1 MGAASSKK
9 ATAEQ
14 GAVVGSPE
22 KSTDYGSIRESP
34 GPDKADGE
42 TAEPQQ
48 EAVSESILETDK
60 AAGVEP
66 PKQEGE
72 PHAYDPDFNGPIKQR
87 SCTDILCAILFIAV
101 LIAWGG
107 ITIFALLYGDP
118 QRLLSPTDTAGKKCG
133 FDPGVEEKPYLHFF
147 DISKCANPI
156 VFLAGCPTHQVCVNE
171 CPSTNFFATP
181 FGAKEELCVEEV
193 RRRFYCV
200 PGVNATERSTAGSFT
215 RTCQSLL
222 QRDCAPYTVSS
233 APIMGRCVPTLGFH
247 QAVNGTLVDSNN
259 KTMGDLTLDKILD
272 ACKNLGAVLK
282 LKGYSE
288 EIGKDFQSS
297 WWVIVT
303 ALIVCMCVSLL
314 WILLMRWITPV
325 MVWVSLFG
333 SLAAIIYGC
342 VYTYLR
348 YDYLRQEQSAPPSAG
363 DERALTVRAFTANA
377 GSLLADKDTWLAF
390 FIVLVVLGVI
400 LLLLI
405 AILFKRLRIAIEVIE
420 EASKAVT
427 SILTTLLYP
436 LVPWLMQLAAIVFYA
451 TLTLYV
457 ASMGTSE
464 YRVTALPDDCPES
477 CGRFQMNATCDPDMF
492 QQICQ
497 RQCAD
502 AECSFFGYKK
512 FDCIPYIHFYNLFC
526 LLWVLFFASAMGEMI
541 LAGAFAAW
549 YWTFDKSKN
558 LPTTPLLDSAGRTLR
573 YHIGTLAFGS
583 LIIAIVRLIRLILDY
598 IQKKAQKYPGSEV
611 VKAILCCCKCCMWC
625 LEKFLKF
632 INRNA
637 YIMCAIYGKN
647 FCTSAK
653 DGFNLLMRN
662 ILRVLAVNSVC
673 DFLLFLGKVLITL
686 GVTVGSFYFLDSRIP
701 IAGLETVVPSTNRP
715 WPPTFTIAIGC
726 YFITSL
732 FFSVYEMAV
741 DTIFLCFLEDIERND
756 GSADKPYFMSKDLM
770 KLIGKKNKVPSKTS

>member
-1 MGAASSKK
+1 MID
-9 ATAEQ
+9 
-14 GAVVGSPE
+14 SP
-22 KSTDYGSIRESP
+22 
-34 GPDKADGE
+34 
-42 TAEPQQ
+42 
-48 EAVSESILETDK
+48 
-60 AAGVEP
+60 
-66 PKQEGE
+66 
-72 PHAYDPDFNGPIKQR
+72 
-87 SCTDILCAILFIAV
+87 LCLALF
-101 LIAWGG
+101 
-107 ITIFALLYGDP
+107 
-118 QRLLSPTDTAGKKCG
+118 
-133 FDPGVEEKPYLHFF
+133 E
-147 DISKCANPI
+147 
-156 VFLAGCPTHQVCVNE
+156 
-171 CPSTNFFATP
+171 
-181 FGAKEELCVEEV
+181 
-193 RRRFYCV
+193 
-200 PGVNATERSTAGSFT
+200 
-215 RTCQSLL
+215 
-222 QRDCAPYTVSS
+222 
-233 APIMGRCVPTLGFH
+233 
-247 QAVNGTLVDSNN
+247 
-259 KTMGDLTLDKILD
+259 
-272 ACKNLGAVLK
+272 
-282 LKGYSE
+282 
-288 EIGKDFQSS
+288 
-297 WWVIVT
+297 
-303 ALIVCMCVSLL
+303 
-314 WILLMRWITPV
+314 
-325 MVWVSLFG
+325 
-333 SLAAIIYGC
+333 
-342 VYTYLR
+342 
-348 YDYLRQEQSAPPSAG
+348 
-363 DERALTVRAFTANA
+363 
-377 GSLLADKDTWLAF
+377 
-390 FIVLVVLGVI
+390 
-400 LLLLI
+400 
-405 AILFKRLRIAIEVIE
+405 
-420 EASKAVT
+420 AVT

-436 LVPWLMQLAAIVFYA
+436 LVPWLMQLTAIVFYA

-464 YRVTALPDDCPES
+464 YRVTALPDELSTTCS
-477 CGRFQMNATCDPDMF
+477 ACCGC
-492 QQICQ
+492 
-497 RQCAD
+497 
-502 AECSFFGYKK
+502 
-512 FDCIPYIHFYNLFC
+512 
-526 LLWVLFFASAMGEMI
+526 LFFASAMGEMI

-701 IAGLETVVPSTNRP
+701 IEGLETVVPSTNSP